1 MMGAPTLTELRF
13 RKPREAD
20 AAAMWR
26 IVRDS
31 GVLDPNSPYCYLLL
45 CRDFAA
51 TCAVAEVGTEV
62 IGFVTGYVP
71 PAQPDTLFVWQ
82 IGVTEAFRN
91 RRIAALLLA
100 RLLGRE
106 ACRGVT
112 HIETTIAPSNQASRA
127 LFEGLARPMGAAI
140 SEVPGFGAEL
150 FPESGHEPERR
161 YRIGP
166 LSGPSAG

>member
-1 MMGAPTLTELRF
+1 MMEVPALPELRF
-13 RKPREAD
+13 REPQVED

-26 IVRDS
+26 IVQDS

-51 TCAVAEVGTEV
+51 TCAVAEVGTQA
-62 IGFVTGYVP
+62 IGFVTAYVP
-71 PAQPDTLFVWQ
+71 PNQPDTLFVWQ

-91 RRIAALLLA
+91 KRIAALLLA
-100 RLLGRE
+100 QVLGRE

-112 HIETTIAPSNQASRA
+112 HIETTIAPSNQASMA
-127 LFEGLARPMGAAI
+127 LFEGLARPKGAVMT
-140 SEVPGFGAEL
+140 EVPGFGTEL
-150 FPESGHEPERR
+150 FPEIGHEPERR

-166 LSGPSAG
+166 LSAPSAG